1 MALVFLNEVFIC
13 KYDLPALVLIIFG
26 SSLIILSANFAMVDY
41 DVAILKTNLY
51 SVKSIAFFAFTLCL
65 LYTTIHIVNWVRKQ
79 VSIFEKDV
87 EKWLVTKL
95 PTSQQQQQQPDSQAI
110 VQVSNNTNASERV
123 NQTFNSNEGSQDR
136 SDVEDTYRRS

>member
-41 DVAILKTNLY
+41 DVAILKTNLC
-51 SVKSIAFFAFTLCL
+51 SVKSLAFFAFTLCL